1 MKCVSL
7 CVLAAASALLWG
19 GAWGAETAS
28 AKPVLF
34 APSSVATLKRLSPEQ
49 REEWR
54 FLKDAAANSRFES
67 DAARLALS
75 RSNNARVRDLAAT
88 LINHH
93 TSAAAVLNH
102 MLYVRSMAPPMLG
115 NDQRKLLNR
124 MAKLHGTK
132 FDRMF
137 MEEVGLK
144 SQQLDVEAFER
155 ISAAVADPVLRA
167 WIDGTMPTVRYH
179 LQTAEQIMASDT
191 RLAKV
196 TPPPAPPRY
205 VTKASLATRSMGA
218 APAHHPMRNAHL
230 GPQPIAARATESS
243 SR

>member
-1 MKCVSL
+1 MKWVSL
-7 CVLAAASALLWG
+7 CVLAAASALG
-19 GAWGAETAS
+19 GSAWGAESAS
-28 AKPVLF
+28 PKPVSF
-34 APSSVATLKRLSPEQ
+34 AASSVATFKRLSPEQ

-67 DAARLALS
+67 EAARLALV
-75 RSNNARVRDLAAT
+75 RSNHPRVRDFAAT

-124 MAKLHGTK
+124 MAKLHGVK

-137 MEEVGLK
+137 MDEVGLK
-144 SQQLDVEAFER
+144 SQQLDVEALDR
-155 ISAAVADPVLRA
+155 VSAAAADPVLRA
-167 WIDGTMPTVRYH
+167 WIEGTLPTVRYH
-179 LQTAEQIMASDT
+179 LATAEQILAGDA
-191 RLAKV
+191 RLAAKA
-196 TPPPAPPRY
+196 APP
-205 VTKASLATRSMGA
+205 
-218 APAHHPMRNAHL
+218 HPVRNLQLRA
-230 GPQPIAARATESS
+230 QPVAARATEPN